1 MKILVT
7 GATGYI
13 GGRVVR
19 RLLEWT
25 EHEVRVLARNPVSA
39 RARPW
44 ASRVEIVEGDLGDRD
59 SLRRALDGVDVAFYL
74 VHSMYGGTDFEARDR
89 ELARNFVEE
98 GRNLRQVI
106 YLGGIVPGGR
116 SGAAVSE
123 HLGSRAEVG
132 AVLRDGLPTTEFR
145 AGPIIGS
152 GSASFEMVRYLTER
166 LPVMIT
172 PKWVRNEVQPI
183 SVGDVQRYLIGAVGR
198 PETTG
203 VIDIGTEPVTFRGM
217 MEIYAEVRGL
227 PRQIIPVPV
236 LAPGL
241 AALWVGLVTPIPN
254 SLAVPLVEGVV
265 EPVVGDTARARELFP
280 EITPMEYREAV
291 SRALVRI
298 EQNEVATRWTLSGA
312 PPDAVELED
321 REGIVR
327 ERRTRVVDAPIEAV
341 FQAFSSVGGERGW
354 PAWNGLW
361 KLRGLLDQ
369 IVGGPGLRRGRRHPW
384 QVYPGEA
391 IDFWRVEA
399 VEPPRLLRL
408 RAEMK
413 VPGKAWLQ
421 FEAAPAEGGRTRLIQ
436 TAFFAPTGFLGWAYW
451 WSIYPVHAF
460 IFDDMVDALADDAR
474 ALASDPRWAP
484 GPQHVSVTQP
494 GAEARQDGG

>member
-1 MKILVT
+1 MRILVT

-13 GGRVVR
+13 GGRLVR
-19 RLLEWT
+19 RLLDWT
-25 EHEVRVLARNPVSA
+25 DHEVRVFARRAESA

-44 ASRVEIVEGDLGDRD
+44 GADVEIVEGDLSDPEA
-59 SLRRALDGVDVAFYL
+59 LRRALEGIDVAFYL
-74 VHSMYGGTDFEARDR
+74 VHSMYGGGDFEERDR
-89 ELARNFVEE
+89 QLARTFVEA
-98 GRNLRQVI
+98 GGHLQQVI
-106 YLGGIVPGGR
+106 YLGGIVPGGTGETL
-116 SGAAVSE
+116 SD
-123 HLGSRAEVG
+123 HLSSRAEVG
-132 AVLRDGLPTTEFR
+132 AILREGLPTTEFR

-183 SVGDVQRYLIGAVGR
+183 SVRNVQEYLIGAIGR
-198 PETTG
+198 PETVG
-203 VIDIGTEPVTFRGM
+203 VIDIGTDPVTFRGM
-217 MEIYAEVRGL
+217 MQIYAEVRGL
-227 PRQIIPVPV
+227 PRKILPVPV
-236 LAPGL
+236 LAPRL

-265 EPVVGDTARARELFP
+265 EPVVGDTRRARELFP
-280 EITPMEYREAV
+280 DIDPLPYRTAV
-291 SRALVRI
+291 IRALDRI
-298 EQNEVATRWTLSGA
+298 EQNEVATRWTFSGA
-312 PPDAVELED
+312 SRDAVELED

-327 ERRTRVVDAPIEAV
+327 ETRQRVVQAPIEAV

-354 PAWNGLW
+354 PAWDGLW
-361 KLRGLLDQ
+361 RLRGLLDQ

-399 VEPPRLLRL
+399 VDPPKLLRL

-421 FEAAPAEGGRTRLIQ
+421 FEAEPAEEGGTRLIQ
-436 TAFFAPTGFLGWAYW
+436 TAYFAPTGFLGWAYW
-451 WSIYPVHAF
+451 WSLYPAHAF
-460 IFDDMVDALADDAR
+460 IFDDMVDALVRDAKALADD
-474 ALASDPRWAP
+474 PGWAP
-484 GPQHVSVTQP
+484 GPHHVRWRGPVDSNP
-494 GAEARQDGG
+494 HA